1 MSLPRPCCV
10 HGCPALSAGGTS
22 RCDRHERLYQK
33 IRNAQVGRKA
43 YVDPL
48 YRQRRREVR
57 QGQWGPC
64 VDCGT
69 FEDLTIDHRQPL
81 SAGGPNTPDNWV
93 VRCRR
98 HNAAKGPRRETR

>member
-1 MSLPRPCCV
+1 MPLPRTCCV
-10 HGCPALSAGGTS
+10 HDCPELATGGS
-22 RCDRHERLYQK
+22 RCAAHEARYQQ
-33 IRNAQVGRKA
+33 IRNRSVGRQA

-57 QGQWGPC
+57 AGQWGPC

-69 FEDLTIDHRQPL
+69 FDDLTIDHREPL
-81 SAGGPNTPDNWV
+81 SSGGANRPDNWV

-98 HNAAKGPRRETR
+98 HNSAKGPRRETR